1 VGTAHQQGFRQITVG
16 WAGLNEISSINGIDL
31 INPPL
36 RIFVAIT
43 SLMLTTIC
51 LALISAATILFF
63 TRRGLRYL
71 RYFQQEEYNGTR
83 FKDWFIEKRT
93 FDTKGTLIA
102 LLAAAL
108 SKFATGGDMVI
119 CLVICL
125 LAAAALISI
134 GFTEE
139 DPRKVGKI
147 KLNMTD
153 RATAIYNLALGL
165 NAIATLL
172 VITATYFLG
181 AGESIAIYWL
191 VGLGLIQTSPIW
203 IVIANAILW
212 PNEFKKQQAFLQ
224 EAKDILAEY
233 QPYTIGITGSYGK
246 TSTKAIL
253 GGILE
258 AIEPTFWTPGSINTE
273 MGITRQIRE
282 NLKPQQQI
290 AIVEMG
296 AYQIGSIAKLCRFT
310 PPNAGLVTAV
320 GVMHLERFGG
330 ADNIYK
336 AKCELAQAIPANGL
350 LVCNGDNPG
359 ARKMATEYPKATTLL
374 YGLEPEIGHLDC
386 WMSDIDAKM
395 AGTNFI
401 IHWQGKEYPGFTK
414 LLGVPMLSNL
424 VGAFTMACALG
435 KDPDYVIAAI
445 YNVEPANNRLN
456 LRKNG
461 DGFILD
467 DSYNSNPIGFASALD
482 VLEAL
487 EGGRKI
493 LMTPGMVELG
503 DIQAAENRQVALK
516 AASICDLAIV
526 VGTTN
531 QEALKAGLLEGGL
544 AADKLMEFPDRDAA
558 LAYLTSPEHRQA
570 KDMILI
576 ENDLPDLYEA
586 IAKF

>member
-1 VGTAHQQGFRQITVG
+1 
-16 WAGLNEISSINGIDL
+16 
-31 INPPL
+31 
-36 RIFVAIT
+36 
-43 SLMLTTIC
+43 MLTIIC
-51 LALISAATILFF
+51 LTLISAATIIFF

-71 RYFQQEEYNGTR
+71 RYFQQEEYNGAR

-93 FDTKGTLIA
+93 FDTKGSLIA
-102 LLAAAL
+102 LVAAAL
-108 SKFATGGDMVI
+108 SRFATGGDMVT
-119 CLVICL
+119 CVVICAI
-125 LAAAALISI
+125 AATALVFV
-134 GFTEE
+134 GFQEE

-153 RATAIYNLALGL
+153 RSTAIYQLGL
-165 NAIATLL
+165 GLYSIVTIL
-172 VITATYFLG
+172 IISATYAVG
-181 AGESIAIYWL
+181 ASDNIYIYWL
-191 VGLGLIQTSPIW
+191 VAVGLIQSSPIW
-203 IVIANAILW
+203 IVIANSILW

-224 EAKDILAEY
+224 EAKDILADY

-246 TSTKAIL
+246 TSTKSIL
-253 GGILE
+253 GSILE
-258 AIEPTFWTPGSINTE
+258 SIEPTFWTPGSINTE

-282 NLKPQQQI
+282 NLKPQQEI
-290 AIVEMG
+290 AIIEMG

-330 ADNIYK
+330 AENIYK
-336 AKCELAQAIPANGL
+336 AKCELAQAVPADGL

-359 ARKMATEYPKATTLL
+359 ARKMAGEYPKQTTLL
-374 YGLEPEIGHLDC
+374 YGLEPESGHLDC
-386 WMSDIDAKM
+386 WMSDINASIE
-395 AGTNFI
+395 GTTFT
-401 IHWQGKEYPGFTK
+401 IHWQDKEYPGFTK

-424 VGAFTMACALG
+424 VGSFTMACALG

-445 YNVEPANNRLN
+445 HNLEPANSRLN

-467 DSYNSNPIGFASALD
+467 DSYNSNPIGFASALE
-482 VLEAL
+482 VLEVL

-503 DIQAAENRQVALK
+503 EIQAAENRQVALK
-516 AASICDLAIV
+516 AAAICDLAIV
-526 VGTTN
+526 VGDTN
-531 QEALKAGLLEGGL
+531 KESLKAGLLEGGL
-544 AADKLMEFPDRDAA
+544 SPDKLMEFPNRDLA

-570 KDMILI
+570 KDLILI

-586 IAKF
+586 ISKF

>member
-1 VGTAHQQGFRQITVG
+1 
-16 WAGLNEISSINGIDL
+16 
-31 INPPL
+31 
-36 RIFVAIT
+36 
-43 SLMLTTIC
+43 MLTTIC
-51 LALISAATILFF
+51 LIIISATTIIFF

-83 FKDWFIEKRT
+83 FKDWFLEKCT
-93 FDTKGTLIA
+93 FDKKGTLIA
-102 LLAAAL
+102 LTAAAL
-108 SKFATGGDMVI
+108 SRFVSGGDMVI

-125 LAAAALISI
+125 VAAAVLVLV
-134 GFTEE
+134 GFQEE
-139 DPRKVGKI
+139 DPRQVGKI
-147 KLNMTD
+147 KLKMTD
-153 RATAIYNLALGL
+153 RATAIYHLALGL
-165 NAIATLL
+165 YSIATILI
-172 VITATYFLG
+172 ITGTYALG
-181 AGESIAIYWL
+181 AGDSIYIYWL
-191 VGLGLIQTSPIW
+191 VTVGVIQSSPIW
-203 IVIANAILW
+203 IAIANAILW
-212 PNEFKKQQAFLQ
+212 PNELKKQQAFLQ
-224 EAKDILAEY
+224 EAKDILADY

-253 GGILE
+253 GSILE

-282 NLKPQQQI
+282 NLKPQQEL
-290 AIVEMG
+290 AIIEMG
-296 AYQIGSIAKLCRFT
+296 AYHIGSIAKLCRFT

-330 ADNIYK
+330 AENIYK
-336 AKCELAQAIPANGL
+336 AKCELAQAIPADGL

-374 YGLEPEIGHLDC
+374 YGLEPAGHLDC
-386 WMSDIDAKM
+386 WMSDIKASMD
-395 AGTNFI
+395 GTTFT
-401 IHWQGKEYPGFTK
+401 IHWQTQEYPGFTK

-445 YNVEPANNRLN
+445 YNIEPANSRLN

-467 DSYNSNPIGFASALD
+467 DSYNSNPIGFASALE
-482 VLEAL
+482 VLEVL

-503 DIQAAENRQVALK
+503 NIQAEENRQVALK
-516 AASICDLAIV
+516 AASICDLALVI
-526 VGTTN
+526 GETN
-531 QEALKAGLLEGGL
+531 KAALKAGLLEGGL
-544 AADKLMEFPDRDAA
+544 APDKLMEFPNRDLA

-570 KDMILI
+570 KDLILI
-576 ENDLPDLYEA
+576 ENDLPDLYES
-586 IAKF
+586 IAGF

>member
-1 VGTAHQQGFRQITVG
+1 
-16 WAGLNEISSINGIDL
+16 
-31 INPPL
+31 
-36 RIFVAIT
+36 
-43 SLMLTTIC
+43 MLTIIC
-51 LALISAATILFF
+51 LTIISAATILFF

-83 FKDWFIEKRT
+83 FKDWLVEKRS
-93 FDTKGTLIA
+93 FDTKGSFVA
-102 LLAAAL
+102 LLAATL
-108 SKFATGGDMVI
+108 SRFATGGEMIICVVI
-119 CLVICL
+119 CL
-125 LAAAALISI
+125 AAAVVLIFV
-134 GFTEE
+134 GFGEE

-147 KLNMTD
+147 KLKMTD
-153 RATAIYNLALGL
+153 RATAIYRLGL
-165 NAIATLL
+165 GLYSIAIILTISGTH
-172 VITATYFLG
+172 VLG
-181 AGESIAIYWL
+181 AGDNISIYWL
-191 VGLGLIQTSPIW
+191 VALVLIQSSPVW
-203 IVIANAILW
+203 IVVANSILW
-212 PNEFKKQQAFLQ
+212 PSELKKQQAFLQ

-253 GGILE
+253 GSILE

-282 NLKPQQQI
+282 NLKPQQEL
-290 AIVEMG
+290 AIIEMG

-330 ADNIYK
+330 VENIYK
-336 AKCELAQAIPANGL
+336 AKCELAQAIPADGL
-350 LVCNGDNPG
+350 LVCNGDNAG
-359 ARKMATEYPKATTLL
+359 ARQMAGEYPKATTLL
-374 YGLEPEIGHLDC
+374 YGLEPNIGHLDC
-386 WMSDIDAKM
+386 WMTDLLPSMD
-395 AGTNFI
+395 GTSFT
-401 IHWQGKEYPGFTK
+401 IHWQGQTYPGFTK

-445 YNVEPANNRLN
+445 HNLEPANSRLN

-467 DSYNSNPIGFASALD
+467 DSYNSNPIGFASALE
-482 VLEAL
+482 VLEVL

-503 DIQAAENRQVALK
+503 ELQAAENRQVALK
-516 AASICDLAIV
+516 AATICDLVIV
-526 VGTTN
+526 VGDTN
-531 QEALKAGLLEGGL
+531 KDALKAGLAEGGL
-544 AADKLMEFPDRDAA
+544 DPNKLMEFSNRDTA

>member
-1 VGTAHQQGFRQITVG
+1 
-16 WAGLNEISSINGIDL
+16 
-31 INPPL
+31 
-36 RIFVAIT
+36 
-43 SLMLTTIC
+43 MLTLIC
-51 LALISAATILFF
+51 LTVISAATILFF

-83 FKDWFIEKRT
+83 FQAWFLEKSA
-93 FDTKGTLIA
+93 FDKKGTLVA
-102 LLAAAL
+102 LLAAAA
-108 SKFATGGDMVI
+108 SKFATGGDMTL
-119 CLVICL
+119 CLIVCL
-125 LAAAALISI
+125 IAAAALVFV
-134 GFTEE
+134 GFSEE
-139 DPRKVGKI
+139 DPRIVGKI

-153 RATAIYNLALGL
+153 RATAIYKLALGL
-165 NAIATLL
+165 YAIA
-172 VITATYFLG
+172 VISIISGAYFLG
-181 AGESIAIYWL
+181 LGDSIYWYWL
-191 VGLGLIQTSPIW
+191 IAVGLVQSSPIW

-224 EAKDILAEY
+224 EAKDILADY

-290 AIVEMG
+290 AIIEMG

-330 ADNIYK
+330 AENIYK
-336 AKCELAQAIPANGL
+336 AKCELAQAVPQNGIL
-350 LVCNGDNPG
+350 ICNGDNPG
-359 ARKMATEYPKATTLL
+359 ARQMATEYPKDTTIL
-374 YGLEPEIGHLDC
+374 YGLEPEQGQLDC
-386 WMSDIDAKM
+386 WMSDIDANIE
-395 AGTNFI
+395 GTKFA

-424 VGAFTMACALG
+424 VGAFAMACALG

-467 DSYNSNPIGFASALD
+467 DSYNSNPIGFASALE

-503 DIQAAENRQVALK
+503 DIQAEENRQVALK

-526 VGTTN
+526 VGDTN
-531 QEALKAGLLEGGL
+531 KEALKAGLKEGGL
-544 AADKLMEFPDRDAA
+544 ADDKLMEFPNRDAA
-558 LAYLTSPEHRQA
+558 LAYLTSKEHRQA
-570 KDMILI
+570 KDLILI
-576 ENDLPDLYEA
+576 ENDLPDLYED
-586 IAKF
+586 IAGF

>member
-1 VGTAHQQGFRQITVG
+1 
-16 WAGLNEISSINGIDL
+16 
-31 INPPL
+31 
-36 RIFVAIT
+36 
-43 SLMLTTIC
+43 MLTIIC
-51 LALISAATILFF
+51 LTVISAATILFF

-83 FKDWFIEKRT
+83 FKAWFIEKST
-93 FDTKGTLIA
+93 FDRKGTAIALIA
-102 LLAAAL
+102 AAG
-108 SKFATGGDMVI
+108 SKFATGGDMVLCLGI
-119 CLVICL
+119 CLI
-125 LAAAALISI
+125 AAAALVFV
-134 GFTEE
+134 GFSEE
-139 DPRKVGKI
+139 DPRIVGKI

-165 NAIATLL
+165 YAIA
-172 VITATYFLG
+172 VILIISGASALG
-181 AGESIAIYWL
+181 AGDRIYWYWLIAI
-191 VGLGLIQTSPIW
+191 GLIQSSPIW
-203 IVIANAILW
+203 IVIANAMLW

-224 EAKDILAEY
+224 DAKDILADY

-282 NLKPQQQI
+282 NLKPQQEI
-290 AIVEMG
+290 AIIEMG

-320 GVMHLERFGG
+320 GIMHLERFGG

-336 AKCELAQAIPANGL
+336 AKCELAQAIPQTGL

-359 ARKMATEYPKATTLL
+359 ARQMAMDYPKDTTLL
-374 YGLEPEIGHLDC
+374 YGLEPEIGQLDC
-386 WMSDIDAKM
+386 WMTDIKASIE
-395 AGTNFI
+395 GTTFT
-401 IHWQGKEYPGFTK
+401 IHWQGKAYPGYTK

-424 VGAFTMACALG
+424 VGAFTMACAIG

-445 YNVEPANNRLN
+445 YNVESANSRLN
-456 LRKNG
+456 LKKNG

-467 DSYNSNPIGFASALD
+467 DSYNSNPIGFASALE
-482 VLEAL
+482 VLAAL
-487 EGGRKI
+487 DGGRKI

-526 VGTTN
+526 VGDTN
-531 QEALKAGLLEGGL
+531 KAALIAGLKEGGL
-544 AADKLMEFPDRDAA
+544 TDDKLMEFPNRDAA
-558 LAYLTSPEHRQA
+558 LAYLTSKEHRQA
-570 KDMILI
+570 KDLILI

-586 IAKF
+586 ISGF

>member
-1 VGTAHQQGFRQITVG
+1 
-16 WAGLNEISSINGIDL
+16 
-31 INPPL
+31 
-36 RIFVAIT
+36 
-43 SLMLTTIC
+43 MLTIIC
-51 LALISAATILFF
+51 LTIISAATILFF

-83 FKDWFIEKRT
+83 FKAWFLEKRT
-93 FDTKGTLIA
+93 FDTKGTLVAIS
-102 LLAAAL
+102 AAAL
-108 SKFATGGDMVI
+108 SRFATGDDMVI
-119 CLVICL
+119 CVVICL
-125 LAAAALISI
+125 LAAAALVFV
-134 GFTEE
+134 GFQEE

-165 NAIATLL
+165 YAIATILI
-172 VITATYFLG
+172 ITGTYAVG
-181 AGESIAIYWL
+181 AGDSIYIYWL
-191 VGLGLIQTSPIW
+191 VAVGSIQSAPIW
-203 IVIANAILW
+203 IVIANSILW
-212 PNEFKKQQAFLQ
+212 PNELKKQQAFLQ
-224 EAKDILAEY
+224 EAKDILADY

-253 GGILE
+253 GSILE

-282 NLKPQQQI
+282 NLKPQQQL
-290 AIVEMG
+290 AIIEMG

-310 PPNAGLVTAV
+310 PPQAGLVTAV

-330 ADNIYK
+330 AENIYK
-336 AKCELAQAIPANGL
+336 AKCELAQAIPADGL

-359 ARKMATEYPKATTLL
+359 ARQMAIEYPKATTLL

-386 WMSDIDAKM
+386 WMSDIQASMD
-395 AGTNFI
+395 GTTFT

-445 YNVEPANNRLN
+445 YNLEPANSRLN

-467 DSYNSNPIGFASALD
+467 DSYNSNPIGFASALE
-482 VLEAL
+482 VLAVL

-526 VGTTN
+526 VGDTN
-531 QEALKAGLLEGGL
+531 KDALKAGLLEGGL
-544 AADKLMEFPDRDAA
+544 APDKLMEFPNRDLA

-586 IAKF
+586 ISGF

>member
-1 VGTAHQQGFRQITVG
+1 
-16 WAGLNEISSINGIDL
+16 
-31 INPPL
+31 
-36 RIFVAIT
+36 
-43 SLMLTTIC
+43 MLTIIC
-51 LALISAATILFF
+51 LTIISAATILFF

-83 FKDWFIEKRT
+83 FKAWFLEKRT
-93 FDTKGTLIA
+93 FDTKGTLVAIA
-102 LLAAAL
+102 AAAL
-108 SKFATGGDMVI
+108 SRFATGGDMAICVI
-119 CLVICL
+119 ICF
-125 LAAAALISI
+125 LAAAALVFI
-134 GFTEE
+134 GFQEE

-165 NAIATLL
+165 YAIATLL
-172 VITATYFLG
+172 IITATYAVG
-181 AGESIAIYWL
+181 AGDSIYIYWL
-191 VGLGLIQTSPIW
+191 VAVGLIQSSPIW
-203 IVIANAILW
+203 IAIANGILW
-212 PNEFKKQQAFLQ
+212 PNELKKQQAFLQ
-224 EAKDILAEY
+224 EAKDILADY

-253 GGILE
+253 GSILE

-282 NLKPQQQI
+282 HLKPQQQL
-290 AIVEMG
+290 AIIEMG

-310 PPNAGLVTAV
+310 PPQAGLVTAV

-330 ADNIYK
+330 AENIYK
-336 AKCELAQAIPANGL
+336 AKCELAQAIPADGL

-359 ARKMATEYPKATTLL
+359 ARQMATDYPKATTLL

-386 WMSDIDAKM
+386 WMSDIKASMD
-395 AGTNFI
+395 GTTYT

-445 YNVEPANNRLN
+445 YNLEPANSRLN

-467 DSYNSNPIGFASALD
+467 DSYNSNPIGFASALE
-482 VLEAL
+482 VLEVL

-503 DIQAAENRQVALK
+503 EIQAAENRQVALK
-516 AASICDLAIV
+516 AASICDLALVI
-526 VGTTN
+526 GDTN
-531 QEALKAGLLEGGL
+531 KEALKAGLLEGGL
-544 AADKLMEFPDRDAA
+544 APEQLMEFPNRDLA

-576 ENDLPDLYEA
+576 ENDLPDLYES
-586 IAKF
+586 ISRF

>member
-1 VGTAHQQGFRQITVG
+1 
-16 WAGLNEISSINGIDL
+16 
-31 INPPL
+31 
-36 RIFVAIT
+36 
-43 SLMLTTIC
+43 MLTIIC
-51 LALISAATILFF
+51 LTVISAATILFF

-83 FKDWFIEKRT
+83 FKDWFLEKRT
-93 FDTKGTLIA
+93 FDTKGTAIA
-102 LLAAAL
+102 LLAALL
-108 SKFATGGDMVI
+108 SRFVTVGDMVI
-119 CLVICL
+119 CLAICL
-125 LAAAALISI
+125 GAAATLVFF
-134 GFTEE
+134 GFQEE

-147 KLNMTD
+147 KLKMTD
-153 RATAIYNLALGL
+153 RATAIYNLALAL
-165 NAIATLL
+165 DAIATLL
-172 VITATYFLG
+172 IISGTYTLG
-181 AGESIAIYWL
+181 AGDSIYIYWL
-191 VGLGLIQTSPIW
+191 VAIVLIQSAPIW

-212 PNEFKKQQAFLQ
+212 PNELKKQQTFLQ
-224 EAKDILAEY
+224 EAKDILADY

-253 GGILE
+253 GSILE

-282 NLKPQQQI
+282 NLKPQQEI
-290 AIVEMG
+290 ALIEMG

-336 AKCELAQAIPANGL
+336 AKCELPQAIPADGL

-359 ARKMATEYPKATTLL
+359 ARKMAGEYPKATTLL
-374 YGLEPEIGHLDC
+374 YGLEPELGHLDC
-386 WMSDIDAKM
+386 WMSDITATMD
-395 AGTNFI
+395 GTTFTL
-401 IHWQGKEYPGFTK
+401 HWQGKEYPGFTK

-424 VGAFTMACALG
+424 VGSFTMACALG

-445 YNVEPANNRLN
+445 YNLEPANNRLN

-467 DSYNSNPIGFASALD
+467 DSYNSNPIGFASALE
-482 VLEAL
+482 VLDAL

-516 AASICDLAIV
+516 AAAICDLAII
-526 VGTTN
+526 VGDTN
-531 QEALKAGLLEGGL
+531 KAALKAGLIEGGL
-544 AADKLMEFPDRDAA
+544 SPDKLMEFPNRDEA

-570 KDMILI
+570 KDTILI

-586 IAKF
+586 ISKF

>member
-1 VGTAHQQGFRQITVG
+1 
-16 WAGLNEISSINGIDL
+16 
-31 INPPL
+31 
-36 RIFVAIT
+36 
-43 SLMLTTIC
+43 MLTLIC
-51 LALISAATILFF
+51 LIVISAASILFF

-71 RYFQQEEYNGTR
+71 RYFQQEEYNGSR
-83 FKDWFIEKRT
+83 FKDWFLEKGT
-93 FDTKGTLIA
+93 FDKKGTLVA
-102 LLAAAL
+102 LLAAGL
-108 SKFATGGDMVI
+108 SRFATGGDMVT

-125 LAAAALISI
+125 VSAAVLVSI
-134 GFTEE
+134 GFREE
-139 DPRKVGKI
+139 DPRIVGKI

-153 RATAIYNLALGL
+153 RATAIYHLALGL
-165 NAIATLL
+165 YSIS
-172 VITATYFLG
+172 VILTIVGGYFLG
-181 AGESIAIYWL
+181 AGDNIYIYWL
-191 VGLGLIQTSPIW
+191 IAVGLIQFSPIQ

-212 PNEFKKQQAFLQ
+212 PNELKKQQAFLQ

-258 AIEPTFWTPGSINTE
+258 SIEPTFWTPGSINTE

-290 AIVEMG
+290 AIIEMG

-320 GVMHLERFGG
+320 GIMHLERFGG
-330 ADNIYK
+330 ANNIYQ
-336 AKCELAQAIPANGL
+336 AKCELAQAVPQNGL

-359 ARKMATEYPKATTLL
+359 ARRMSIDHPKDTTLL
-374 YGLEPEIGHLDC
+374 YGLEPELGHLDC
-386 WMSDIDAKM
+386 WMSDIVATIE
-395 AGTNFI
+395 GTTFT
-401 IHWQGKEYPGFTK
+401 IHWQGQEYPGFTK

-424 VGAFTMACALG
+424 VGAFTMACAIG

-445 YNVEPANNRLN
+445 YNVESANSRLN
-456 LRKNG
+456 LKKNG

-482 VLEAL
+482 VLDAL
-487 EGGRKI
+487 DGGRKI

-503 DIQAAENRQVALK
+503 EIQAAENRQVALK
-516 AASICDLAIV
+516 AASICDLALVI
-526 VGTTN
+526 GDTN
-531 QEALKAGLLEGGL
+531 KEALIAGLTEGGL
-544 AADKLMEFPDRDAA
+544 SRDKLMEFPNRDVA
-558 LAYLTSPEHRQA
+558 LAYLTSKEHRQA
-570 KDMILI
+570 KDLILI

-586 IAKF
+586 ISGF

>member
-1 VGTAHQQGFRQITVG
+1 
-16 WAGLNEISSINGIDL
+16 
-31 INPPL
+31 
-36 RIFVAIT
+36 
-43 SLMLTTIC
+43 MLTIIC
-51 LALISAATILFF
+51 LTLISAATILFF
-63 TRRGLRYL
+63 TQRGLRYL
-71 RYFQQEEYNGTR
+71 RYFQQEEYNGER
-83 FKDWFIEKRT
+83 FKTWFLEKGT
-93 FDTKGTLIA
+93 FDKKGTLIA
-102 LLAAAL
+102 LVAAAL
-108 SKFATGGDMVI
+108 SRFATGGEMVI

-125 LAAAALISI
+125 VAAAVLVFV
-134 GFTEE
+134 GFQEE
-139 DPRKVGKI
+139 DPRQVGKI
-147 KLNMTD
+147 KLNLTD

-165 NAIATLL
+165 YSIATIL
-172 VITATYFLG
+172 VISGTYFLG
-181 AGESIAIYWL
+181 AGENIYIYWL
-191 VGLGLIQTSPIW
+191 ITVGLIQSSPIW

-212 PNEFKKQQAFLQ
+212 PNELKKQQAFLQ

-253 GGILE
+253 GSILE

-282 NLKPQQQI
+282 NLKPQQEL
-290 AIVEMG
+290 AIIEMG

-330 ADNIYK
+330 AENIYK
-336 AKCELAQAIPANGL
+336 AKCELAQAVPADGL

-359 ARKMATEYPKATTLL
+359 ARKMAGEYPKATTLL

-386 WMSDIDAKM
+386 WMSDIKASMD
-395 AGTNFI
+395 GTTFT
-401 IHWQGKEYPGFTK
+401 IHWEGKEYPGFTK

-445 YNVEPANNRLN
+445 YNLEPANSRLN

-467 DSYNSNPIGFASALD
+467 DSYNSNPIGFASALE
-482 VLEAL
+482 VLEVL

-503 DIQAAENRQVALK
+503 EIQAAENRQVALK
-516 AASICDLAIV
+516 AAAICDLALVI
-526 VGTTN
+526 GDTN
-531 QEALKAGLLEGGL
+531 KEALKAGLLEGGL
-544 AADKLMEFPDRDAA
+544 APDKLMEFPNRDLA

-586 IAKF
+586 ISGF

>member
-1 VGTAHQQGFRQITVG
+1 
-16 WAGLNEISSINGIDL
+16 
-31 INPPL
+31 
-36 RIFVAIT
+36 
-43 SLMLTTIC
+43 MLTIIC
-51 LALISAATILFF
+51 LTVISAALILFF

-71 RYFQQEEYNGTR
+71 RYFQQEEYNSTR
-83 FKDWFIEKRT
+83 FKEWFLEKRT
-93 FDTKGTLIA
+93 FDKKGTYIALIA
-102 LLAAAL
+102 AI
-108 SKFATGGDMVI
+108 STRFATEMET

-125 LAAAALISI
+125 FAAATLVFI
-134 GFTEE
+134 GFREE
-139 DPRKVGKI
+139 DPRIVGKI

-165 NAIATLL
+165 DAIA
-172 VITATYFLG
+172 VILTISVASAVG
-181 AGESIAIYWL
+181 AGDRIFWYWL
-191 VGLGLIQTSPIW
+191 IAVVLIQLSPLW

-212 PNEFKKQQAFLQ
+212 PNELKKQQAFLQ
-224 EAKDILAEY
+224 EAKDILADY

-253 GGILE
+253 GSILE

-282 NLKPQQQI
+282 NLKPQQEL
-290 AIVEMG
+290 AIIEMG
-296 AYQIGSIAKLCRFT
+296 AYQIGSIAKLCRLT

-330 ADNIYK
+330 ADNIYV
-336 AKCELAQAIPANGL
+336 AKCELAQAVPQNGI

-359 ARKMATEYPKATTLL
+359 ARKMATEYKKDTTLL
-374 YGLEPEIGHLDC
+374 YGLEPELGHLDC
-386 WMSDIDAKM
+386 WMSDIKASPE
-395 AGTNFI
+395 GTTFTL
-401 IHWQGKEYPGFTK
+401 HWQGKEYPGFTK

-445 YNVEPANNRLN
+445 YNIEPANNRLN

-467 DSYNSNPIGFASALD
+467 DSYNSNPIGFVSALE
-482 VLEAL
+482 VLDAFD
-487 EGGRKI
+487 GGRKI

-503 DIQAAENRQVALK
+503 DVQTEENRQVALK
-516 AASICDLAIV
+516 AAGICDLVLVI
-526 VGTTN
+526 GDTN
-531 QEALKAGLLEGGL
+531 KDALKAGLKEGGL
-544 AADKLMEFPDRDAA
+544 TDDRVMEFANRDLA
-558 LAYLTSPEHRQA
+558 LAYLTSPEHRKPQ
-570 KDMILI
+570 DTILI

-586 IAKF
+586 ISSF

>member
-1 VGTAHQQGFRQITVG
+1 
-16 WAGLNEISSINGIDL
+16 
-31 INPPL
+31 
-36 RIFVAIT
+36 
-43 SLMLTTIC
+43 MLTLIC
-51 LALISAATILFF
+51 LALICAATMLFF

-71 RYFQQEEYNGTR
+71 RYFQQEEYNETR
-83 FKDWFIEKRT
+83 FKEWFLKKRT
-93 FDTKGTLIA
+93 FDTKGTFVA

-108 SKFATGGDMVI
+108 SRFATGGDMLI
-119 CLVICL
+119 CLVICVV
-125 LAAAALISI
+125 AAAVLVFV
-134 GFTEE
+134 GFQEE
-139 DPRKVGKI
+139 DPRTVGKI
-147 KLNMTD
+147 KLKMTD

-165 NAIATLL
+165 DAIATIL
-172 VITATYFLG
+172 IISATYVLG
-181 AGESIAIYWL
+181 AGDSIYIYWL
-191 VGLGLIQTSPIW
+191 VAVGLIQSAPIW
-203 IVIANAILW
+203 IVIANTILW
-212 PNEFKKQQAFLQ
+212 PNELKKQQAFLQ
-224 EAKDILAEY
+224 EAKDILADY

-253 GGILE
+253 GSILE

-282 NLKPQQQI
+282 HLQPQQQL
-290 AIVEMG
+290 AIIEMG

-330 ADNIYK
+330 AENIYQ
-336 AKCELAQAIPANGL
+336 AKCELAQAIPADGL

-359 ARKMATEYPKATTLL
+359 ARKMAAEYPKATTLL
-374 YGLEPEIGHLDC
+374 YGLAPEIGHLDC
-386 WMSDIDAKM
+386 WMSDIKASMD
-395 AGTNFI
+395 GTTFI

-467 DSYNSNPIGFASALD
+467 DSYNSNPIGFASALE
-482 VLEAL
+482 VLAVL

-503 DIQAAENRQVALK
+503 DIQGEENRQVALK
-516 AASICDLAIV
+516 AGSICDLAIV
-526 VGTTN
+526 VGDTN
-531 QEALKAGLLEGGL
+531 KEALKAGLLEGGL
-544 AADKLMEFPDRDAA
+544 APDQLMEFPNRDAA
-558 LAYLTSPEHRQA
+558 FAYLTSPEHRQA

-586 IAKF
+586 ISRF

>member
-1 VGTAHQQGFRQITVG
+1 
-16 WAGLNEISSINGIDL
+16 
-31 INPPL
+31 
-36 RIFVAIT
+36 
-43 SLMLTTIC
+43 MLTTIC
-51 LALISAATILFF
+51 LVLISAATILFF

-71 RYFQQEEYNGTR
+71 RYFQQEEYNGER
-83 FKDWFIEKRT
+83 FKAWFVEKRT
-93 FDTKGTLIA
+93 FDTKGTAIA
-102 LLAAAL
+102 LLAAAM
-108 SKFATGGDMVI
+108 SRFATGGDMVI
-119 CLVICL
+119 CVLICL
-125 LAAAALISI
+125 VAAAVLVFI
-134 GFTEE
+134 GFQEE

-147 KLNMTD
+147 KLKMTD

-165 NAIATLL
+165 NAIATIL
-172 VITATYFLG
+172 IIAGTYAVG
-181 AGESIAIYWL
+181 AGDSIYIYWL
-191 VGLGLIQTSPIW
+191 VAVGLIQSAPIW

-212 PNEFKKQQAFLQ
+212 PNELKKQQAFLQ
-224 EAKDILAEY
+224 EAKDILADY

-253 GGILE
+253 GSILE

-290 AIVEMG
+290 AIIEMG

-310 PPNAGLVTAV
+310 PPQAGLVTAV

-330 ADNIYK
+330 ADNIYT
-336 AKCELAQAIPANGL
+336 AKCELAQAIPADGL

-359 ARKMATEYPKATTLL
+359 ARKMAAEYPKATTLL
-374 YGLEPEIGHLDC
+374 YGLEPELGHLDC
-386 WMSDIDAKM
+386 WMSDIKASMD
-395 AGTNFI
+395 GTTFT
-401 IHWQGKEYPGFTK
+401 IHWQGKEYLGFTK
-414 LLGVPMLSNL
+414 LLGAPMLSNL
-424 VGAFTMACALG
+424 VGSFTMACALG

-445 YNVEPANNRLN
+445 YNIEPANSRLN

-467 DSYNSNPIGFASALD
+467 DSYNSNPIGFASALE
-482 VLEAL
+482 VLEVL

-526 VGTTN
+526 VGDTN
-531 QEALKAGLLEGGL
+531 KEALKAGLIEGGL
-544 AADKLMEFPDRDAA
+544 APDKLMEFPNRDLA

-586 IAKF
+586 IARF

>member
-1 VGTAHQQGFRQITVG
+1 
-16 WAGLNEISSINGIDL
+16 
-31 INPPL
+31 
-36 RIFVAIT
+36 
-43 SLMLTTIC
+43 MLTTIC
-51 LALISAATILFF
+51 LTIISAATILFF
-63 TRRGLRYL
+63 ARRGLRYL
-71 RYFQQEEYNGTR
+71 RYFQQEEYNWAR
-83 FKDWFIEKRT
+83 FKDWLLEKRT
-93 FDTKGTLIA
+93 FDTKGTL
-102 LLAAAL
+102 AAL
-108 SKFATGGDMVI
+108 IAALTSKFGTGGRMAD
-119 CLVICL
+119 CLVICVMTASVL
-125 LAAAALISI
+125 VFI
-134 GFTEE
+134 GFKEE

-153 RATAIYNLALGL
+153 RATAIYNLALAL
-165 NAIATLL
+165 YAIATILI
-172 VITATYFLG
+172 ITGSYFLG
-181 AGESIAIYWL
+181 AGDRIFIYWL
-191 VGLGLIQTSPIW
+191 VAVVLIQSSPIW
-203 IVIANAILW
+203 IALANAILW
-212 PNEFKKQQAFLQ
+212 PNELKKQQAFLQ
-224 EAKDILAEY
+224 EAKDILADY

-253 GGILE
+253 GSILE

-282 NLKPQQQI
+282 NLKPQQEL
-290 AIVEMG
+290 AIIEMG

-330 ADNIYK
+330 AENIYK
-336 AKCELAQAIPANGL
+336 AKCELPQAIPADGL

-359 ARKMATEYPKATTLL
+359 ARQMAGEYPKTTTLL
-374 YGLEPEIGHLDC
+374 YGLEPELGHLDC
-386 WMSDIDAKM
+386 WMSDIQAAMD
-395 AGTNFI
+395 GTTFI
-401 IHWQGKEYPGFTK
+401 IHWQGTQYPGFTK
-414 LLGVPMLSNL
+414 LLGAPMLSNL
-424 VGAFTMACALG
+424 VGSFTMACALG

-445 YNVEPANNRLN
+445 YNIEPANSRLN

-467 DSYNSNPIGFASALD
+467 DSYNSNPIGFASALE
-482 VLEAL
+482 VLDAL

-503 DIQAAENRQVALK
+503 DVQAAENRQVALK

-526 VGTTN
+526 VGDTN
-531 QEALKAGLLEGGL
+531 KEALKAGLLEGGL
-544 AADKLMEFPDRDAA
+544 APDKLMEFPNRDLA

-586 IAKF
+586 IARF

>member
-1 VGTAHQQGFRQITVG
+1 
-16 WAGLNEISSINGIDL
+16 
-31 INPPL
+31 
-36 RIFVAIT
+36 
-43 SLMLTTIC
+43 MLTILCLTI
-51 LALISAATILFF
+51 ISAATILFF

-71 RYFQQEEYNGTR
+71 RYFQQEEYNSTR
-83 FKDWFIEKRT
+83 FKAWFLEKRT
-93 FDTKGTLIA
+93 FDTKGSLAAIA
-102 LLAAAL
+102 AAAL
-108 SKFATGGDMVI
+108 SRFATGGDMVTCLII
-119 CLVICL
+119 CF
-125 LAAAALISI
+125 LAAAALVFI
-134 GFTEE
+134 GFQEE

-165 NAIATLL
+165 YAIATILI
-172 VITATYFLG
+172 ITGTYALG
-181 AGESIAIYWL
+181 AGDSIYIYWL
-191 VGLGLIQTSPIW
+191 VAVGLIQSTPIW
-203 IVIANAILW
+203 IAIANGILW
-212 PNEFKKQQAFLQ
+212 PNELKKQQAFLQ
-224 EAKDILAEY
+224 EAKDILADY

-253 GGILE
+253 GSILE

-282 NLKPQQQI
+282 NLKPQQQL
-290 AIVEMG
+290 AIIEMG

-310 PPNAGLVTAV
+310 PPRAGLVTAV

-330 ADNIYK
+330 AQNIYK
-336 AKCELAQAIPANGL
+336 AKCELAQAIPADGL

-359 ARKMATEYPKATTLL
+359 ARQMATDYPKATTLL
-374 YGLEPEIGHLDC
+374 YGLEPELGHLDC
-386 WMSDIDAKM
+386 WMSDIQASMD
-395 AGTNFI
+395 GTTFT

-445 YNVEPANNRLN
+445 YNLEPANSRLN

-467 DSYNSNPIGFASALD
+467 DSYNSNPIGFASALE
-482 VLEAL
+482 VLEVL

-503 DIQAAENRQVALK
+503 EIQAAENRQVALK
-516 AASICDLAIV
+516 AASICDLALVI
-526 VGTTN
+526 GDTN
-531 QEALKAGLLEGGL
+531 KEALKAGLLEGGL
-544 AADKLMEFPDRDAA
+544 APDKLMEFPNRDLA

-586 IAKF
+586 IAGF

>member
-1 VGTAHQQGFRQITVG
+1 
-16 WAGLNEISSINGIDL
+16 
-31 INPPL
+31 
-36 RIFVAIT
+36 
-43 SLMLTTIC
+43 MLTTIC
-51 LALISAATILFF
+51 LTIISAATILFF
-63 TRRGLRYL
+63 TQRGLRYL
-71 RYFQQEEYNGTR
+71 RYFQQEEYNGAR
-83 FKDWFIEKRT
+83 FKDWLLEKRT
-93 FDTKGTLIA
+93 FDTKGTPIALIA
-102 LLAAAL
+102 ALA
-108 SKFATGGDMVI
+108 SKFGTGGRMAD

-125 LAAAALISI
+125 IAAATLVSI
-134 GFTEE
+134 GFKEE
-139 DPRKVGKI
+139 DPRQVGKI
-147 KLNMTD
+147 KLKMTD

-165 NAIATLL
+165 YAIATVL
-172 VITATYFLG
+172 IISGTYFLG
-181 AGESIAIYWL
+181 AGDSIYIYWL
-191 VGLGLIQTSPIW
+191 VALVLIQSAPIW

-212 PNEFKKQQAFLQ
+212 PNELKKQQAFLQ
-224 EAKDILAEY
+224 EAKDILADY

-253 GGILE
+253 GNILE

-282 NLKPQQQI
+282 NLKPQQEL
-290 AIVEMG
+290 AIIEMG

-330 ADNIYK
+330 AENIYK
-336 AKCELAQAIPANGL
+336 AKCELPQAIPADGL

-359 ARKMATEYPKATTLL
+359 ARKMAGEYPKATTLL
-374 YGLEPEIGHLDC
+374 YGLEPELGHLDC
-386 WMSDIDAKM
+386 WMSDIKAAMD
-395 AGTNFI
+395 GTTFI

-414 LLGVPMLSNL
+414 LLGAPMLSNL
-424 VGAFTMACALG
+424 VGSFTMACALG

-445 YNVEPANNRLN
+445 YNIEPANSRLN

-467 DSYNSNPIGFASALD
+467 DSYNSNPIGFASALE

-503 DIQAAENRQVALK
+503 DVQAAENRQVALK
-516 AASICDLAIV
+516 AATICDLAIV
-526 VGTTN
+526 VGDTN
-531 QEALKAGLLEGGL
+531 KEALKAGLLEGGL
-544 AADKLMEFPDRDAA
+544 APEKLMEFPNRDLA

>member
-1 VGTAHQQGFRQITVG
+1 
-16 WAGLNEISSINGIDL
+16 
-31 INPPL
+31 
-36 RIFVAIT
+36 
-43 SLMLTTIC
+43 MLTTIC
-51 LALISAATILFF
+51 LTIISAATILFF

-71 RYFQQEEYNGTR
+71 RYFQQEEYNGAR
-83 FKDWFIEKRT
+83 FKDWLLEKRT
-93 FDTKGTLIA
+93 FDTKGTLVA
-102 LLAAAL
+102 LIAAL
-108 SKFATGGDMVI
+108 ASKFGTGGRMED
-119 CLVICL
+119 CLVICVM
-125 LAAAALISI
+125 AAAVLVFI
-134 GFTEE
+134 GFKEE

-147 KLNMTD
+147 KLKMTD
-153 RATAIYNLALGL
+153 RATAIYNLAVGL
-165 NAIATLL
+165 YAIATIL
-172 VITATYFLG
+172 IIAGTYFLG
-181 AGESIAIYWL
+181 AGDSIYIYWL
-191 VGLGLIQTSPIW
+191 VALVLIQSAPIW
-203 IVIANAILW
+203 LAIANALLW
-212 PNEFKKQQAFLQ
+212 PSELKKQQAFLQ
-224 EAKDILAEY
+224 EAKDILADY

-253 GGILE
+253 GSILE

-282 NLKPQQQI
+282 NLKPQQEL
-290 AIVEMG
+290 AIIEMG

-330 ADNIYK
+330 AENIYK
-336 AKCELAQAIPANGL
+336 AKCELPQAIPADGL

-359 ARKMATEYPKATTLL
+359 ARKMAGEYPKATTLL
-374 YGLEPEIGHLDC
+374 YGLEPELGHLDC
-386 WMSDIDAKM
+386 WMSDIE
-395 AGTNFI
+395 AGMDGTTFI
-401 IHWQGKEYPGFTK
+401 IHWQGKKYPGFTK
-414 LLGVPMLSNL
+414 LLGAPMLSNL
-424 VGAFTMACALG
+424 VGSFTMACALG

-445 YNVEPANNRLN
+445 ANIEPANSRLN

-467 DSYNSNPIGFASALD
+467 DSYNSNPIGFASALE
-482 VLEAL
+482 VLEVL

-503 DIQAAENRQVALK
+503 DVQAAENRQVALK
-516 AASICDLAIV
+516 AAAICDLAIV
-526 VGTTN
+526 VGDTN
-531 QEALKAGLLEGGL
+531 KEALKAGLLEGGL
-544 AADKLMEFPDRDAA
+544 APDKLMEFPNRDLA

>member
-1 VGTAHQQGFRQITVG
+1 VREQEHFPSPNI
-16 WAGLNEISSINGIDL
+16 
-31 INPPL
+31 
-36 RIFVAIT
+36 
-43 SLMLTTIC
+43 SLMLTLIC
-51 LALISAATILFF
+51 LALICAATILFF

-71 RYFQQEEYNGTR
+71 RYFQQEEYNKTR
-83 FKDWFIEKRT
+83 FKAWFVEKRT
-93 FDTKGTLIA
+93 FDTKGTFVVLI
-102 LLAAAL
+102 AAAL
-108 SKFATGGDMVI
+108 SRFATGGDMVL
-119 CLVICL
+119 CLIICL
-125 LAAAALISI
+125 LAAAVLVFI
-134 GFTEE
+134 GFQEE
-139 DPRKVGKI
+139 DPRQVGKI
-147 KLNMTD
+147 KLNLTD

-165 NAIATLL
+165 DAIATIL
-172 VITATYFLG
+172 IISATYALG
-181 AGESIAIYWL
+181 AGDSIYIYWL
-191 VGLGLIQTSPIW
+191 VAVGLIQSSPIW
-203 IVIANAILW
+203 IVIANTILW
-212 PNEFKKQQAFLQ
+212 PNELKKQQAFLQ
-224 EAKDILAEY
+224 EAKDILADY
-233 QPYTIGITGSYGK
+233 QPYMIGITGSYGK

-253 GGILE
+253 GSILE

-282 NLKPQQQI
+282 NLKPQQQL
-290 AIVEMG
+290 AIIEMG

-330 ADNIYK
+330 AENIYQ
-336 AKCELAQAIPANGL
+336 AKCELAQAIPADGL

-359 ARKMATEYPKATTLL
+359 ARKMAAEYPKATTLL

-386 WMSDIDAKM
+386 WMSDIKASMD
-395 AGTNFI
+395 GTTFT

-467 DSYNSNPIGFASALD
+467 DSYNSNPIGFASALE
-482 VLEAL
+482 VLEVL

-503 DIQAAENRQVALK
+503 DIQSEENRQVALK

-526 VGTTN
+526 VGDTN
-531 QEALKAGLLEGGL
+531 KEALKAGLLEGGL
-544 AADKLMEFPDRDAA
+544 SPDQLMEFPNRDAA
-558 LAYLTSPEHRQA
+558 FAYLTSPEHRQA

-586 IAKF
+586 ISRF

>member
-1 VGTAHQQGFRQITVG
+1 VG
-16 WAGLNEISSINGIDL
+16 WAGLVGINSTKEIFS

-36 RIFVAIT
+36 QILVAIAT
-43 SLMLTTIC
+43 TYLMLTTIC
-51 LALISAATILFF
+51 LTIISAATILFF

-83 FKDWFIEKRT
+83 FKDWLLEKRT
-93 FDTKGTLIA
+93 FDTKGTLVALIA
-102 LLAAAL
+102 AVT
-108 SKFATGGDMVI
+108 SKFGTGGRMED
-119 CLVICL
+119 CLVICVM
-125 LAAAALISI
+125 AAATLVFL
-134 GFTEE
+134 GFKEE
-139 DPRKVGKI
+139 DPRQVGKI
-147 KLNMTD
+147 KLKMTD

-165 NAIATLL
+165 YAIATVLT
-172 VITATYFLG
+172 ISATYFWG
-181 AGESIAIYWL
+181 AGDSIYIYWIVAL
-191 VGLGLIQTSPIW
+191 VLIQSSPIW
-203 IVIANAILW
+203 LAIANAILW
-212 PNEFKKQQAFLQ
+212 PNELKKQQAFLQ
-224 EAKDILAEY
+224 EAKDILADY

-253 GGILE
+253 GSILE

-282 NLKPQQQI
+282 HLKPQQHI
-290 AIVEMG
+290 AIIEMG
-296 AYQIGSIAKLCRFT
+296 AYQIGSVAKLCRFT

-320 GVMHLERFGG
+320 GLMHLERFGG
-330 ADNIYK
+330 IENIYT
-336 AKCELAQAIPANGL
+336 AKCELPQAIPADGL

-359 ARKMATEYPKATTLL
+359 ARKMAGEHPKATTLL

-386 WMSDIDAKM
+386 WMSDIKASMD
-395 AGTNFI
+395 GTTFV

-414 LLGVPMLSNL
+414 LLGAPMLSNL
-424 VGAFTMACALG
+424 VGSFTMACALG

-445 YNVEPANNRLN
+445 YNIEPANSRLN

-467 DSYNSNPIGFASALD
+467 DSYNSNPIGFASALE

-487 EGGRKI
+487 DGGRKI

-503 DIQAAENRQVALK
+503 DVQAAENRQVALK
-516 AASICDLAIV
+516 AATICDLAIV
-526 VGTTN
+526 VGDTN
-531 QEALKAGLLEGGL
+531 KEALTAGLLEGGL
-544 AADKLMEFPDRDAA
+544 APDKLMEFPNRDAA

-586 IAKF
+586 ISRF

>member
-1 VGTAHQQGFRQITVG
+1 
-16 WAGLNEISSINGIDL
+16 
-31 INPPL
+31 
-36 RIFVAIT
+36 
-43 SLMLTTIC
+43 MLTLLCLTIV
-51 LALISAATILFF
+51 STATILFF
-63 TRRGLRYL
+63 TRRSLRYL

-83 FKDWFIEKRT
+83 FKDWFLEKRT

-102 LLAAAL
+102 LAAAAL
-108 SKFATGGDMVI
+108 SRFATGGDMVI
-119 CLVICL
+119 CLAICL
-125 LAAAALISI
+125 GAAAVLVSI
-134 GFTEE
+134 GFKEE

-165 NAIATLL
+165 YAIATIS
-172 VITATYFLG
+172 VIAGTYALG
-181 AGESIAIYWL
+181 AGERIYIYWL
-191 VGLGLIQTSPIW
+191 VTVALIQSSPLW

-212 PNEFKKQQAFLQ
+212 PQEFKKQQAFRQ
-224 EAKDILAEY
+224 EAIDILADY

-253 GGILE
+253 GSILE

-282 NLKPQQQI
+282 TLKPQQQI
-290 AIVEMG
+290 AIIEMG

-330 ADNIYK
+330 AENIYK
-336 AKCELAQAIPANGL
+336 AKCELAQAIPADGL
-350 LVCNGDNPG
+350 LVCNGNNPG
-359 ARKMATEYPKATTLL
+359 ARQMAAEYPKATTLL

-386 WMSDIDAKM
+386 WMSDIQANMD
-395 AGTNFI
+395 GTNFI

-445 YNVEPANNRLN
+445 YNLEPANNRLN

-467 DSYNSNPIGFASALD
+467 DSYNSNPIGFASALE
-482 VLEAL
+482 VLDAL

-503 DIQAAENRQVALK
+503 EIQAAENRQVALK
-516 AASICDLAIV
+516 AAAICDLAIV
-526 VGTTN
+526 VGDTN
-531 QEALKAGLLEGGL
+531 KESLKAGLLEGGL
-544 AADKLMEFPDRDAA
+544 APDKLMEFPNRDAA

-570 KDMILI
+570 KDLILI

-586 IAKF
+586 ISGF

>member
-1 VGTAHQQGFRQITVG
+1 
-16 WAGLNEISSINGIDL
+16 
-31 INPPL
+31 
-36 RIFVAIT
+36 
-43 SLMLTTIC
+43 MLTIIC
-51 LALISAATILFF
+51 LTVISAATIVFF
-63 TRRGLRYL
+63 SRRGLRYL

-83 FKDWFIEKRT
+83 FKDWFLEKRT
-93 FDTKGTLIA
+93 FDTKGTAIA

-108 SKFATGGDMVI
+108 TKFSTGGDLET
-119 CLVICL
+119 CLVICIL
-125 LAAAALISI
+125 SAATLVFV
-134 GFTEE
+134 GWREE
-139 DPRKVGKI
+139 DPRIVGKI

-153 RATAIYNLALGL
+153 RSTAIYNLALGL
-165 NAIATLL
+165 YSIAVVLK
-172 VITATYFLG
+172 ISATYAIG
-181 AGESIAIYWL
+181 AGNSIYWYWL
-191 VGLGLIQTSPIW
+191 VAAILIQSTPIW

-212 PNEFKKQQAFLQ
+212 PNELKKQQAFLQ
-224 EAKDILAEY
+224 EAKDILADY

-258 AIEPTFWTPGSINTE
+258 AIAPTFWTPGSINTE

-282 NLKPQQQI
+282 NLKPQQEI
-290 AIVEMG
+290 AIIEMG
-296 AYQIGSIAKLCRFT
+296 AYQIGSIAKLCRLT

-330 ADNIYK
+330 ADNIYQ
-336 AKCELAQAIPANGL
+336 AKCELPQAIPQDGI

-359 ARKMATEYPKATTLL
+359 ARKMATAYPKQTTLI

-386 WMSDIDAKM
+386 WMSDIQASPD
-395 AGTNFI
+395 GTTFTIN
-401 IHWQGKEYPGFTK
+401 WQGKQYPGFTK

-445 YNVEPANNRLN
+445 YNIEPANNRLN

-467 DSYNSNPIGFASALD
+467 DSYNSNPIGFASALEVLD
-482 VLEAL
+482 VFD
-487 EGGRKI
+487 GGRKI

-503 DIQAAENRQVALK
+503 DVQTEENRQVALK
-516 AASICDLAIV
+516 AASICDLVIV
-526 VGTTN
+526 VGDTN
-531 QEALKAGLLEGGL
+531 KEALKAGLKEGGL
-544 AADKLMEFPDRDAA
+544 PDDRLMEFPNRDLA
-558 LAYLTSPEHRQA
+558 LAYLTSPEHRQP
-570 KDMILI
+570 KDTILI

-586 IAKF
+586 IAGF

>member
-1 VGTAHQQGFRQITVG
+1 
-16 WAGLNEISSINGIDL
+16 
-31 INPPL
+31 
-36 RIFVAIT
+36 
-43 SLMLTTIC
+43 MLTLIC
-51 LALISAATILFF
+51 LTIISAATILFF

-71 RYFQQEEYNGTR
+71 RYFQQEEYNGKR
-83 FKDWFIEKRT
+83 FKAWFLEKRT

-102 LLAAAL
+102 LVAAAL
-108 SKFATGGDMVI
+108 SLFATGGDMVVCVAI
-119 CLVICL
+119 CVG
-125 LAAAALISI
+125 AAATLVFF
-134 GFTEE
+134 GFSEE
-139 DPRKVGKI
+139 DPRQVGKI
-147 KLNMTD
+147 KLKMTD
-153 RATAIYNLALGL
+153 RATAIYNLALAL
-165 NAIATLL
+165 YSIATLL
-172 VITATYFLG
+172 VITGTYFLG
-181 AGESIAIYWL
+181 AGDRIYIYWFIAIA
-191 VGLGLIQTSPIW
+191 LIQSSPIW
-203 IVIANAILW
+203 IVIANSILW
-212 PNEFKKQQAFLQ
+212 PNEYKKQQAFLQ
-224 EAKDILAEY
+224 EAKDILADY

-253 GGILE
+253 GSILE

-290 AIVEMG
+290 AIIEMG

-310 PPNAGLVTAV
+310 PPQAGLVTAV

-330 ADNIYK
+330 AENIYK
-336 AKCELAQAIPANGL
+336 AKCELAQAIPADGL

-359 ARKMATEYPKATTLL
+359 ARKMAAEYPKATTLL

-386 WMSDIDAKM
+386 WMSDIK
-395 AGTNFI
+395 AGMDGTTFT

-414 LLGVPMLSNL
+414 LLGAPMLSNL
-424 VGAFTMACALG
+424 VGSFTMACALG

-445 YNVEPANNRLN
+445 HNLEPANNRLN

-467 DSYNSNPIGFASALD
+467 DSYNSNPIGFASALE
-482 VLEAL
+482 VLEVL

-503 DIQAAENRQVALK
+503 EIQAAENRQVALK

-526 VGTTN
+526 VGDTN
-531 QEALKAGLLEGGL
+531 KDALKAGLLEGGL
-544 AADKLMEFPDRDAA
+544 APDKLMEFANRDLA
-558 LAYLTSPEHRQA
+558 LAYLTSPEHRQP
-570 KDMILI
+570 KDTILI

-586 IAKF
+586 ISRF

>member
-1 VGTAHQQGFRQITVG
+1 
-16 WAGLNEISSINGIDL
+16 
-31 INPPL
+31 
-36 RIFVAIT
+36 
-43 SLMLTTIC
+43 MLTIIC
-51 LALISAATILFF
+51 LTVISAALMLFF

-83 FKDWFIEKRT
+83 FKDWFLETGT
-93 FDTKGTLIA
+93 FDRKGTYVA
-102 LLAAAL
+102 LVGAIGTR
-108 SKFATGGDMVI
+108 FATGGDMET

-125 LAAAALISI
+125 FASATLVFI
-134 GFTEE
+134 GFKEE

-165 NAIATLL
+165 YAIA
-172 VITATYFLG
+172 VILTISGAYAIG
-181 AGESIAIYWL
+181 AGANIYWYWI
-191 VGLGLIQTSPIW
+191 VAVVLIQSAPIW
-203 IVIANAILW
+203 IVLANTILW
-212 PNEFKKQQAFLQ
+212 PNELKKQQAFLQ
-224 EAKDILAEY
+224 EAKDILADY
-233 QPYTIGITGSYGK
+233 KPYTIGITGSYGK

-253 GGILE
+253 GSILE

-282 NLKPQQQI
+282 NLKPQQEL

-296 AYQIGSIAKLCRFT
+296 AYQIGSIAKLCRLT
-310 PPNAGLVTAV
+310 PPNAALVTAV

-330 ADNIYK
+330 AENIYK
-336 AKCELAQAIPANGL
+336 AKCELPQAVPQDGI

-359 ARKMATEYPKATTLL
+359 ARQMATEYPKDTTLI

-386 WMSDIDAKM
+386 WMSDINASM
-395 AGTNFI
+395 EGTTFI
-401 IHWQGKEYPGFTK
+401 IHWQDREYPGFTK

-445 YNVEPANNRLN
+445 YNIEPANNRLN

-467 DSYNSNPIGFASALD
+467 DSYNSNPIGFASALEVLD
-482 VLEAL
+482 VFD
-487 EGGRKI
+487 GGRKI

-503 DIQAAENRQVALK
+503 DVQAEENRQVALK
-516 AASICDLAIV
+516 AASICDLVLVI
-526 VGTTN
+526 GDTN
-531 QEALKAGLLEGGL
+531 KEALKAGLKEGGL
-544 AADKLMEFPDRDAA
+544 TDDRLMEFSNRDLA
-558 LAYLTSPEHRQA
+558 LAYLTSPEHRQP
-570 KDMILI
+570 KDTILI

-586 IAKF
+586 ISKF

>member
-1 VGTAHQQGFRQITVG
+1 
-16 WAGLNEISSINGIDL
+16 
-31 INPPL
+31 
-36 RIFVAIT
+36 
-43 SLMLTTIC
+43 MLTLIC
-51 LALISAATILFF
+51 LTVISAATILFF

-83 FKDWFIEKRT
+83 FKNWFLEKSA
-93 FDTKGTLIA
+93 FDKKGTLIA
-102 LLAAAL
+102 LVAAAV
-108 SKFATGGDMVI
+108 SKFATGGDMTL
-119 CLVICL
+119 CLIVCL
-125 LAAAALISI
+125 IAAAALVFV
-134 GFTEE
+134 GFSEE
-139 DPRKVGKI
+139 DPRVVGKI

-153 RATAIYNLALGL
+153 RATAIYNLALSL
-165 NAIATLL
+165 YAIA
-172 VITATYFLG
+172 VISIISGAYFLG
-181 AGESIAIYWL
+181 LGERIYWYWL
-191 VGLGLIQTSPIW
+191 IAVGLVQSSPIW
-203 IVIANAILW
+203 IAIANSILW
-212 PNEFKKQQAFLQ
+212 PNEFKNQQAFLQ
-224 EAKDILAEY
+224 EAKDILADY

-290 AIVEMG
+290 AIIEMG

-330 ADNIYK
+330 AGNIYK
-336 AKCELAQAIPANGL
+336 AKCELAQAVPQNGIL
-350 LVCNGDNPG
+350 ICNGDNPG
-359 ARKMATEYPKATTLL
+359 ARQMATDYPKDTTIL
-374 YGLEPEIGHLDC
+374 YGLEPEEGHLDC
-386 WMSDIDAKM
+386 WMSDIDANIE
-395 AGTNFI
+395 GTKFV

-424 VGAFTMACALG
+424 VGAFAMACALG

-467 DSYNSNPIGFASALD
+467 DSYNSNPIGFASALE

-503 DIQAAENRQVALK
+503 DIQAEENRQVALK

-526 VGTTN
+526 VGDTN
-531 QEALKAGLLEGGL
+531 KEALKAGLKEGGL
-544 AADKLMEFPDRDAA
+544 SDDKLMEFPNRDAA
-558 LAYLTSPEHRQA
+558 LAYLTSKEHRQA
-570 KDMILI
+570 KDLILI
-576 ENDLPDLYEA
+576 ENDLPDLYED
-586 IAKF
+586 IAGF

>member
-1 VGTAHQQGFRQITVG
+1 M
-16 WAGLNEISSINGIDL
+16 NEIFITNGICSINTSTTL
-31 INPPL
+31 SASPPL
-36 RIFVAIT
+36 QIFTHSIP
-43 SLMLTTIC
+43 MLTAIC

-83 FKDWFIEKRT
+83 FKDWFVEKRT
-93 FDTKGTLIA
+93 FDTKGTFLALIA
-102 LLAAAL
+102 AVAT
-108 SKFATGGDMVI
+108 KFGTGGRMEN
-119 CLVICL
+119 CLVICVI
-125 LAAAALISI
+125 ASAALVFI
-134 GFTEE
+134 GFREE
-139 DPRKVGKI
+139 DPRLVGKI
-147 KLNMTD
+147 KLNLTD

-165 NAIATLL
+165 NAIVTLL

-191 VGLGLIQTSPIW
+191 VAVVLIQISPIW
-203 IVIANAILW
+203 IAIANAILW
-212 PNEFKKQQAFLQ
+212 PNEFKKQQAFRQ

-282 NLKPQQQI
+282 NFKPQQQI

-320 GVMHLERFGG
+320 GIMHLERFGG
-330 ADNIYK
+330 AENIYK
-336 AKCELAQAIPANGL
+336 AKCELAQAIPADGL

-359 ARKMATEYPKATTLL
+359 ARQMATEYPKATTLL

-395 AGTNFI
+395 EGTNFI
-401 IHWQGKEYPGFTK
+401 IHWQGREYPGFTK

-467 DSYNSNPIGFASALD
+467 DSYNSNPIGFASALE
-482 VLEAL
+482 VLDAL

-516 AASICDLAIV
+516 AASICDLVIL
-526 VGTTN
+526 VGNTN
-531 QEALKAGLLEGGL
+531 KEALKAGAIEGGL

-570 KDMILI
+570 KDLILI

>member
-1 VGTAHQQGFRQITVG
+1 
-16 WAGLNEISSINGIDL
+16 
-31 INPPL
+31 
-36 RIFVAIT
+36 
-43 SLMLTTIC
+43 MLTTIC
-51 LALISAATILFF
+51 LIIISAATIIFF

-83 FKDWFIEKRT
+83 FKDWFLEKRT
-93 FDTKGTLIA
+93 FDKKGTIIA
-102 LLAAAL
+102 LTAAAL
-108 SKFATGGDMVI
+108 SRFVSGGDMFI

-125 LAAAALISI
+125 VAAAVLVFV
-134 GFTEE
+134 GFQEE

-147 KLNMTD
+147 KLKMTD
-153 RATAIYNLALGL
+153 RATAIYHLALGL
-165 NAIATLL
+165 YAIATILI
-172 VITATYFLG
+172 ITGTYALG
-181 AGESIAIYWL
+181 AGDSIYIYWL
-191 VGLGLIQTSPIW
+191 VTVGVIQSSPIW
-203 IVIANAILW
+203 IAIANAILW
-212 PNEFKKQQAFLQ
+212 PNELKKQQAFLQ
-224 EAKDILAEY
+224 EAKDILADY

-253 GGILE
+253 GSILE

-282 NLKPQQQI
+282 NLKPQQEL
-290 AIVEMG
+290 AIIEMG
-296 AYQIGSIAKLCRFT
+296 AYHIGSIAKLCRFT

-320 GVMHLERFGG
+320 GVMHLERFGS
-330 ADNIYK
+330 ANNIYI
-336 AKCELAQAIPANGL
+336 AKCELAQAVPADGL

-359 ARKMATEYPKATTLL
+359 ARKMAGEYPKTTTLL

-386 WMSDIDAKM
+386 WMSEIE
-395 AGTNFI
+395 AGMDGTTFN

-414 LLGVPMLSNL
+414 LLGAPMLSNL

-445 YNVEPANNRLN
+445 YNIEPANNRLN

-467 DSYNSNPIGFASALD
+467 DSYNSNPIGFASALE
-482 VLEAL
+482 VLEVL

-503 DIQAAENRQVALK
+503 DIQAEENRQVALK
-516 AASICDLAIV
+516 AASICDLALVI
-526 VGTTN
+526 GETN
-531 QEALKAGLLEGGL
+531 KEALKAGLLEGGL
-544 AADKLMEFPDRDAA
+544 LPDKLMEFPNRDAA
-558 LAYLTSPEHRQA
+558 LAYLNSPEHRQA

-576 ENDLPDLYEA
+576 ENDLPDLYES
-586 IAKF
+586 IAAF

>member
-1 VGTAHQQGFRQITVG
+1 
-16 WAGLNEISSINGIDL
+16 
-31 INPPL
+31 
-36 RIFVAIT
+36 
-43 SLMLTTIC
+43 MLTIIC
-51 LALISAATILFF
+51 LTLISAATIIFF

-83 FKDWFIEKRT
+83 FKDWFLEKRT
-93 FDTKGTLIA
+93 FDTKGTWIALIA
-102 LLAAAL
+102 VVT
-108 SKFATGGDMVI
+108 SKFGTGGRMED
-119 CLVICL
+119 CLVICVM
-125 LAAAALISI
+125 AAATLILI
-134 GFTEE
+134 GFKEE

-165 NAIATLL
+165 YSIATIL
-172 VITATYFLG
+172 IISGTYALG
-181 AGESIAIYWL
+181 AGDGVYIYWL
-191 VGLGLIQTSPIW
+191 VAIGLIQSSPIW

-212 PNEFKKQQAFLQ
+212 PNELKKQQAFLQ

-253 GGILE
+253 GSILE
-258 AIEPTFWTPGSINTE
+258 SIEPTFWTPGSINTE

-282 NLKPQQQI
+282 NLKPQQEI
-290 AIVEMG
+290 AIIEMG

-330 ADNIYK
+330 ADNIYQ
-336 AKCELAQAIPANGL
+336 AKCELPQAVPADGL

-359 ARKMATEYPKATTLL
+359 ARKMAGEYPKATTLL

-386 WMSDIDAKM
+386 WMSDIDASM
-395 AGTNFI
+395 DGTTFI

-424 VGAFTMACALG
+424 VGSFTMACALG

-445 YNVEPANNRLN
+445 YNLEPANSRLN

-467 DSYNSNPIGFASALD
+467 DSYNSNPIGFASALE
-482 VLEAL
+482 VLEVL

-516 AASICDLAIV
+516 AASICDLAIL
-526 VGTTN
+526 VGDTN
-531 QEALKAGLLEGGL
+531 KEALKAGLLEGGL
-544 AADKLMEFPDRDAA
+544 APDKLMEFPNRDAA

-570 KDMILI
+570 KDLILI

-586 IAKF
+586 ISGF

>member
-1 VGTAHQQGFRQITVG
+1 
-16 WAGLNEISSINGIDL
+16 
-31 INPPL
+31 
-36 RIFVAIT
+36 
-43 SLMLTTIC
+43 MLTTIC
-51 LALISAATILFF
+51 LIIISAATIIFF

-83 FKDWFIEKRT
+83 FKDWFLEKRT
-93 FDTKGTLIA
+93 FDKKGTIIA
-102 LLAAAL
+102 LTAAAL
-108 SKFATGGDMVI
+108 SRFVSGGDMVI

-125 LAAAALISI
+125 VAAAVLVFV
-134 GFTEE
+134 GFQEE

-147 KLNMTD
+147 KLKMTD

-165 NAIATLL
+165 YAIATILIIA
-172 VITATYFLG
+172 VTYALG
-181 AGESIAIYWL
+181 AGDSIYIYWL
-191 VGLGLIQTSPIW
+191 VTVGVIQSSPIW
-203 IVIANAILW
+203 IAIANAILW
-212 PNEFKKQQAFLQ
+212 PNELKKQQAFLQ
-224 EAKDILAEY
+224 EAKDILADY

-253 GGILE
+253 GSILE

-282 NLKPQQQI
+282 NLKPQQEL
-290 AIVEMG
+290 AIIEMG
-296 AYQIGSIAKLCRFT
+296 AYHIGSIAKLCRFT

-330 ADNIYK
+330 AENIYK
-336 AKCELAQAIPANGL
+336 AKCELAQAVPPDGL

-374 YGLEPEIGHLDC
+374 YGLEPEAHLDC
-386 WMSDIDAKM
+386 WMSDIQASMD
-395 AGTNFI
+395 GTTFT
-401 IHWQGKEYPGFTK
+401 IHWQNQEYPGFTK

-445 YNVEPANNRLN
+445 YNIEPANSRLN

-467 DSYNSNPIGFASALD
+467 DSYNSNPIGFASALE
-482 VLEAL
+482 VLEVL

-503 DIQAAENRQVALK
+503 DIQAEENRQVALK
-516 AASICDLAIV
+516 AASICDLALVI
-526 VGTTN
+526 GETN
-531 QEALKAGLLEGGL
+531 KEALKAGLLEGGL
-544 AADKLMEFPDRDAA
+544 APDKLMEFPNRDLA
-558 LAYLTSPEHRQA
+558 LAYLNSPEHRQA

-576 ENDLPDLYEA
+576 ENDLPDLYES
-586 IAKF
+586 IAGF

>member
-1 VGTAHQQGFRQITVG
+1 
-16 WAGLNEISSINGIDL
+16 
-31 INPPL
+31 
-36 RIFVAIT
+36 
-43 SLMLTTIC
+43 MLTLIC
-51 LALISAATILFF
+51 LTVISAATILFF

-83 FKDWFIEKRT
+83 FKDWFLEKSA
-93 FDTKGTLIA
+93 FDKKGTLVA
-102 LLAAAL
+102 LIAAAA
-108 SKFATGGDMVI
+108 SKFATGGDMTL
-119 CLVICL
+119 CLIVCL
-125 LAAAALISI
+125 IAAAALVFV
-134 GFTEE
+134 GFSEE
-139 DPRKVGKI
+139 DPRVVGKI

-153 RATAIYNLALGL
+153 RATAIYNLALGIY
-165 NAIATLL
+165 AIA
-172 VITATYFLG
+172 VIAIISGAYFLG
-181 AGESIAIYWL
+181 LGESIYWYWL
-191 VGLGLIQTSPIW
+191 IAVGLVQLSPIS
-203 IVIANAILW
+203 IVIANSILW

-224 EAKDILAEY
+224 EAKDILADY

-290 AIVEMG
+290 AIIEMG

-330 ADNIYK
+330 AENIYK
-336 AKCELAQAIPANGL
+336 AKCELAQAVPQNGIL
-350 LVCNGDNPG
+350 ICNGDNPG
-359 ARKMATEYPKATTLL
+359 ARQMATDYPKDTTIL
-374 YGLEPEIGHLDC
+374 YGLEPEQGHLDC
-386 WMSDIDAKM
+386 WMSDIDANIE
-395 AGTNFI
+395 GTKFV
-401 IHWQGKEYPGFTK
+401 IHWQSKEYPGFTK

-424 VGAFTMACALG
+424 VGAFAMACALG

-467 DSYNSNPIGFASALD
+467 DSYNSNPIGFASALE

-503 DIQAAENRQVALK
+503 DIQAEENRQVALK
-516 AASICDLAIV
+516 AASICDLAII
-526 VGTTN
+526 VGDTN
-531 QEALKAGLLEGGL
+531 KEALVAGLKEGGL
-544 AADKLMEFPDRDAA
+544 SDDKLMEFPNRDLA
-558 LAYLTSPEHRQA
+558 LAYLTSKEHRQA
-570 KDMILI
+570 KDLILI
-576 ENDLPDLYEA
+576 ENDLPDLYED
-586 IAKF
+586 IAGF